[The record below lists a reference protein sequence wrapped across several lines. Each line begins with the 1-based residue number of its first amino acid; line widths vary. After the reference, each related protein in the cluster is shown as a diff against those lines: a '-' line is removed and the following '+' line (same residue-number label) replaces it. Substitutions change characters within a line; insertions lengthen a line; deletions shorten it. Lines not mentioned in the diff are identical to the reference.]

1 MCHEVTEDAHKK
13 AQSSVILHQLTSYT
27 VQVQTS
33 WRVRWETA
41 LGRNSCMAPDVPCFS
56 SSNPSALAG
65 TLNSQAAEQIP
76 PAAAPH
82 LLPHHHTAVKM
93 VCLSSATAALVHHRF
108 CPKEIKNVRTYRE
121 QGAVACFRRNPP
133 LLSGS
138 QLPLL
143 WWQLFLSTS
152 TMNPH
157 KKKGRKDPLLT
168 LHASTHHPPKHSLC
182 WVLFSKEQ
190 QHSKRI
196 TIHNRRRISALY
208 SSTYTRIGASQ
219 LAAN

>member
-1 MCHEVTEDAHKK
+1 MYK
-13 AQSSVILHQLTSYT
+13 AAALQHRTTGSGSKASSPACQQIPYDVPPSDRGYAQKGTKFCYFTSASYT

-65 TLNSQAAEQIP
+65 TLNSQVAEQIP

-152 TMNPH
+152 TMNP
-157 KKKGRKDPLLT
+157 
-168 LHASTHHPPKHSLC
+168 
-182 WVLFSKEQ
+182 
-190 QHSKRI
+190 
-196 TIHNRRRISALY
+196 
-208 SSTYTRIGASQ
+208 
-219 LAAN
+219 